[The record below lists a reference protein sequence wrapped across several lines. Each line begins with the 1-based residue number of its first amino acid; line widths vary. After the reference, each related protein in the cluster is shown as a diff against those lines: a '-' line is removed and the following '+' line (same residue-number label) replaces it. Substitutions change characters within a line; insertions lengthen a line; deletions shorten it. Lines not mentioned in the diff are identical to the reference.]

1 LLTGRRWISFNT
13 LRTFPGHQHR
23 LPNDAA
29 EADQE
34 PKDMDGVEIVN
45 YDPRWPALFDEEAK
59 RLRAV
64 LDPSSIVGL
73 EHFGST
79 AVPGLSAKPIID
91 ILIAVR
97 SLADAQATFV
107 EALRHLDYV
116 YWADNPISDRMFF
129 VKGMPPFG
137 SRRSHHVH
145 VTEPDGEMWQRLAFR
160 DYLRA
165 HPEEVRTYERLKRR
179 LAAEHPTDREAYT
192 DAKSAYVESV
202 MRKAMK

>member
-1 LLTGRRWISFNT
+1 
-13 LRTFPGHQHR
+13 
-23 LPNDAA
+23 
-29 EADQE
+29 
-34 PKDMDGVEIVN
+34 MDEVVIVD
-45 YDPRWPALFDEEAK
+45 YDPRWPLLFNEEAK

-64 LDPSSIVGL
+64 LDPSLIVAL

-79 AVPGLSAKPIID
+79 AISGLSAKPIID

-97 SLADAQATFV
+97 SLAAAQATFV
-107 EALRHLDYV
+107 EALRHLDYI
-116 YWADNPISDRMFF
+116 YWADNPKKDRMFF

-160 DYLRA
+160 DHLRA
-165 HPEEVRTYERLKRR
+165 HPGEAPTYERLKRR
-179 LAAEHPTDREAYT
+179 LAAEHQADREAYT

-202 MRKAMK
+202 MQKANK

>member
-1 LLTGRRWISFNT
+1 
-13 LRTFPGHQHR
+13 
-23 LPNDAA
+23 
-29 EADQE
+29 
-34 PKDMDGVEIVN
+34 MDDIEIVD
-45 YDPRWPALFDEEAK
+45 YDPRWPRLFDEEAQ
-59 RLRAV
+59 RLRTV
-64 LDPSSIVGL
+64 LDPSLIVGL

-79 AVPGLSAKPIID
+79 AIVGLSAKPIID

-97 SLADAQATFV
+97 SLAAARATFV
-107 EALRHLDYV
+107 VALRTLDYV
-116 YWADNPISDRMFF
+116 YWADNPKKDRLFF

-145 VTEPDGEMWQRLAFR
+145 VTEPEGEMWQRLVFR

-165 HPEEVRTYERLKRR
+165 HPEEAEAYERLKKR

-202 MRKAMK
+202 MRKAAR